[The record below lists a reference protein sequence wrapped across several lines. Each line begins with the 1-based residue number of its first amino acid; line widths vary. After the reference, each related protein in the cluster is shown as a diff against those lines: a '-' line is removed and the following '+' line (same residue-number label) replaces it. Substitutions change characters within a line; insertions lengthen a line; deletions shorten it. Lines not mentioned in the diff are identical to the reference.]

1 MKRTLYILYILTG
14 CLGLWSCGAEQAM
27 KKGDKFMAVGEYY
40 DAAEQYRKAYLHTP
54 RKERTTRGELP
65 ATEPHQQSHH
75 STEQRG
81 ALQKG

>member
-54 RKERTTRGELP
+54 SKERTTRGERAKKL
-65 ATEPHQQSHH
+65 A
-75 STEQRG
+75 
-81 ALQKG
+81 